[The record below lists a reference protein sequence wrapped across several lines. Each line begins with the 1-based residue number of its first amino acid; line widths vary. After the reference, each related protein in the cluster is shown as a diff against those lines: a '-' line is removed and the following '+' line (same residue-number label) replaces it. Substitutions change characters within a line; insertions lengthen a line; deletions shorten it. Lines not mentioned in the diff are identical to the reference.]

1 VSLAGKTAVVTGG
14 GSGVGL
20 ATAAALAGEGATVWI
35 AGRREGPLAEAA
47 AAHKGLR
54 PVTADVTDE
63 ASVAA
68 LFRATGP
75 AEIVVANAGAGES
88 GPLRRTTLDA
98 WRAML
103 DFNLTGTFL
112 TFREGLAAMPRGGRL
127 IAIAS
132 IMSLRGDAYVAPY
145 AAAKHGVLG
154 LVRSV
159 AKEVA
164 KEAITVNAVCPGYVD
179 TPMTDRTVA
188 NIAARTGRSEADA
201 RAWLERSNPMGRLV
215 RPEEVASAVLWLAS
229 DGAAMVTG
237 QAITLSGGEP

>member
-20 ATAAALAGEGATVWI
+20 AIARALAGEGATVWI

-47 AAHKGLR
+47 EAVPGLR
-54 PVTADVTDE
+54 PVVADVTDE
-63 ASVAA
+63 ESVAA
-68 LFRATGP
+68 LFRTVGP
-75 AEIVVANAGAGES
+75 AGIVVANAGAGTS
-88 GPLRRTTLDA
+88 APFRRTTLAD
-98 WRAML
+98 WRTML
-103 DFNLTGTFL
+103 DVNLTGTFL
-112 TFREGLAAMPRGGRL
+112 TFREGLRAMPEGGRL

-132 IMSLRGDAYVAPY
+132 IASLRGEAYVAPY

-164 KEAITVNAVCPGYVD
+164 RDRITVNAVCPGYID

-188 NIAARTGRSEADA
+188 TIAAKTGRSEADA
-201 RAWLERSNPMGRLV
+201 REHLARSNPMGRLV

-229 DGAAMVTG
+229 EETAMVTG